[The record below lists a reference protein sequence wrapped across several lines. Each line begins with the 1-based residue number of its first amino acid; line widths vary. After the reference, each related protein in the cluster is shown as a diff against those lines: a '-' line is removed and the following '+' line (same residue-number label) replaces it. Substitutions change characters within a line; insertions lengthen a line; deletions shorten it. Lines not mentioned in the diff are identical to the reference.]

1 MFIYSL
7 HVLGMNGYVSKP
19 VRKDELEASIHT
31 YTQIVVKEM
40 HMFESDDSDSD
51 GENRASSCRRPDNLD
66 TSQMPGR
73 PSMHFLTKTVVI
85 EATHPSI
92 FLSRLIMFVR
102 YVTGRHQPGIPIP
115 DAA

>member
-51 GENRASSCRRPDNLD
+51 GENRASTPLLPSVTV
-66 TSQMPGR
+66 TSEESG
-73 PSMHFLTKTVVI
+73 
-85 EATHPSI
+85 HP
-92 FLSRLIMFVR
+92 RE
-102 YVTGRHQPGIPIP
+102 
-115 DAA
+115 

>member
-1 MFIYSL
+1 MGLITFLNVYSLL

-51 GENRASSCRRPDNLD
+51 GENRALTPLLPSVTV
-66 TSQMPGR
+66 TSEESG
-73 PSMHFLTKTVVI
+73 
-85 EATHPSI
+85 HP
-92 FLSRLIMFVR
+92 RE
-102 YVTGRHQPGIPIP
+102 
-115 DAA
+115 